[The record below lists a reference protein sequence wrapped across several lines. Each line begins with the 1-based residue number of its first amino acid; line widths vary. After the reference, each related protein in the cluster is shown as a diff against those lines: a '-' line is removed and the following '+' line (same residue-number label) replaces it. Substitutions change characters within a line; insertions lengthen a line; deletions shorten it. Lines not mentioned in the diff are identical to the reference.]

1 MPKCIELLPC
11 DWLISNLCY
20 QAIIQVYL
28 IKFPATV
35 CVYIYIYIYIYIN
48 AVKVSVFPKCCIFCL
63 TRGPTRSWRNGYAQ
77 CCQLSNIADP
87 FSNFFPLK
95 KAPKP
100 CLDSENRQYCHACV
114 RSCCPSVH
122 TPLSLCASARF
133 STQEL
138 RCRTLSQTRYYV
150 ASLILHA
157 SIAEIT
163 AQLLPLLC
171 VFDFIRRR
179 PNVTNKPGIICH
191 DFYNLVSN
199 LFFISKS

>member
-1 MPKCIELLPC
+1 M
-11 DWLISNLCY
+11 
-20 QAIIQVYL
+20 
-28 IKFPATV
+28 
-35 CVYIYIYIYIYIN
+35 CVYIYIYIY

-138 RCRTLSQTRYYV
+138 RCRTLSNK
-150 ASLILHA
+150 ILCCFSNFTCKYSRNH
-157 SIAEIT
+157 STVIAFM
-163 AQLLPLLC
+163 LC